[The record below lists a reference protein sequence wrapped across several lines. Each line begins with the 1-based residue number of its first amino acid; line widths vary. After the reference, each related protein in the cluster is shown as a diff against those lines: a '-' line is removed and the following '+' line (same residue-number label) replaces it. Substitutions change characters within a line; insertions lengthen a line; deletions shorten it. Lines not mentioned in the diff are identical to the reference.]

1 MKQRTKR
8 QTTVGKL
15 SVSALLLTASLVCT
29 GVGVHNL
36 NVNAEPANDGYT
48 LVCDSDV
55 FTTQESYAYSKSLTV
70 DEGESGKKGVL
81 VTANETGRAAEG
93 STFTLQEKMTGNFEM
108 DFRVFSEKA
117 YAYKEGSS
125 GGWTHSITNNNVASG
140 YEDNNTTGAMAND
153 NMNPFLDL
161 KEVGIK
167 FTSAT
172 DASKYFIVYVRGTCV
187 VSDCVASATM
197 ASVYI
202 PGDAYNLV
210 GEDRGYG
217 IPYGSVKSDGTMSF
231 TAAWYKN
238 ATTIRGTTFSNYMAT
253 STGDRTETAT
263 TSNLVKFDAENMKV
277 YVNAGSGGNN
287 FAKYNQSADVLVRD
301 VSNNAYWASD
311 SYTYGGMATLSAA
324 DFANGYNVSVC
335 YSDVTDDD
343 CVGTTA
349 ALTNISGPGQYGTL
363 SATHDR
369 QANMVVYSVNGKS
382 VTATDLPNKTSVKPS
397 DLISYDESELTVT
410 DNKSN
415 AVFSGSGLNIRSVE
429 SGDLAENVGF
439 NFNGYMLGEF
449 DMTFGVTSKVSYQ
462 HSNLGNAATHNT
474 HDYSDDLAIDAY
486 NPYADLKEVAIKFTS
501 KSNPAKFFT
510 MYIRSGR
517 EAKAYITTARVY
529 VNGDKDGDGFGLYD
543 MNINNVWTTNVS
555 KGNNSFTPLFG
566 TSFSNV
572 GYSKET
578 AVAALPNK
586 IRFDVETMKVYAT
599 SYNDNTQV
607 ESERLVRDLTDS
619 SMITWY
625 EDDRDFYKTLSKEDF
640 AQGYTVSVAFTEV
653 TANDCVGSASALS
666 QFGWAKN
673 DGTEGGYVTFDEA
686 YDRYADMTIYSLNGQ
701 EFGYKGSKMTDS
713 GAPIVAPTATSISV
727 FESND
732 ITPLYYDVVDGNVPA
747 NSGKVSVSTDN
758 VSYQEITAT
767 EGKYVFTANRLSK
780 VYYVKYE
787 NFVDKQGNV
796 LESVVYE
803 LKSNAPFV
811 KMQKGASVRIDT
823 SEEGKNSGIRFLA
836 YMTIEEYN
844 LLSSSVNDL
853 KFFYEISVEG
863 GKTLEAEVPEG
874 KIRITDTEVTLTAAV
889 TGLSADHYELLW
901 TGKLYMTFTYEDG
914 TESGKIYADFNDNQR
929 TIRQVAQLALEDTT
943 VTYSEKQIAILNKY
957 AGYTAE

>member
-29 GVGVHNL
+29 GAGVHNL
-36 NVNAEPANDGYT
+36 NVNAETANDGYT

-70 DEGESGKKGVL
+70 DEGENGKKGVL

-117 YAYKEGSS
+117 YAYKEGSR
-125 GGWTHSITNNNVASG
+125 GGWTHCITKNNVASG

-172 DASKYFIVYVRGTCV
+172 DASKYFIVYVRGTCAIP
-187 VSDCVASATM
+187 DIVASATV
-197 ASVYI
+197 ASVYVS
-202 PGDAYNLV
+202 GDKYNII
-210 GEDRGYG
+210 GQDRGYG
-217 IPYGSVKSDGTMSF
+217 IPYGSVQSDGTMDF
-231 TAAWYKN
+231 TSAWYKN

-253 STGDRTETAT
+253 SSSDRTETAT

-311 SYTYGGMATLSAA
+311 SYTYDGMATLSAA

-335 YSDVTDDD
+335 YSDVTDND
-343 CVGTTA
+343 CVGTSA
-349 ALTNISGPGQYGTL
+349 ALTYISEPGQYGTL
-363 SATHDR
+363 STPHDR

-382 VTATDLPNKTSVKPS
+382 VAATDLPNKTSVKPS

-415 AVFSGSGLNIRSVE
+415 AVFSGSGLNIRSVA
-429 SGDLAENVGF
+429 SGDAVENAGF
-439 NFNGYMLGEF
+439 DFKNYMLGEF

-462 HSNLGNAATHNT
+462 HSNSANAATHNT
-474 HDYSDDLAIDAY
+474 TDTSDDLAIDAY
-486 NPYADLKEVAIKFTS
+486 NPYADLKEVAIKFAS

-517 EAKAYITTARVY
+517 EARAYITTARVY
-529 VNGDKDGDGFGLYD
+529 VNGDKNANGFGLYD

-586 IRFDVETMKVYAT
+586 IRFDAENMKVYAT
-599 SYNDNTQV
+599 SYKDNTQV

-625 EDDRDFYKTLSKEDF
+625 DDDRDYYKTLSKEDF

-653 TANDCVGSASALS
+653 TANDCVGSASELS

-767 EGKYVFTANRLSK
+767 EGKYVFTADRLSK

-787 NFVDKQGNV
+787 NFVDAQGNV
-796 LESVVYE
+796 LESAVYE
-803 LKSNAPFV
+803 LKTNAPSV
-811 KMQKGASVRIDT
+811 KMKKGASVRIDT
-823 SEEGKNSGIRFLA
+823 SEEGNNSGIRFLA

-863 GKTLEAEVPEG
+863 GKTLEAEVPEE
-874 KIRITDTEVTLTAAV
+874 KIRITDTQIMLAAAV
-889 TGLSADHYELLW
+889 TGLSEAHYELVW

-914 TESGKIYADFNDNQR
+914 TESGKIYADFNENER
-929 TIRQVAQLALEDTT
+929 TIRQVAQLLLEDTT